1 MGRQKITDPL
11 RQTNRELRGYRWA
24 IYFSG
29 GIRSSRQ
36 WAKAFR
42 DHLAQGYASVQLEVG
57 VGSVTLQWQSKVTVY
72 SPYRILNMIKKGDT
86 LEAFVPSQICGRRV
100 CLQGPPRGA
109 RVDGDDGREEEETSG
124 GRPS

>member
-1 MGRQKITDPL
+1 MGRPKITDPL

-24 IYFSG
+24 VYFSG

-57 VGSVTLQWQSKVTVY
+57 VGSVILQWQNKVTY
-72 SPYRILNMIKKGDT
+72 SPYYIVDTIKK
-86 LEAFVPSQICGRRV
+86 RRH
-100 CLQGPPRGA
+100 
-109 RVDGDDGREEEETSG
+109 T
-124 GRPS
+124 